1 MADPIE
7 FSTDDDG
14 AVHID
19 KMNQFAVQV
28 AGALDGID
36 AINQAVTDAQTAES
50 NADGFATAANNRAND
65 AEGFADA
72 AANSAAHAD
81 YQVSTIDYKTDL
93 QRAQTAIARYGADQP
108 HPGMDNQFQGAWMLD
123 PRLTFSR
130 PGAGWVMGPAGILV
144 ERGIDEPRFAY
155 DPLTGAARGLL
166 IEPQNTNIIPD
177 NTSYAG
183 WQTGLLGG
191 VSLMDDPIVGR
202 FARFTTGASGLQV
215 PLFAPSVTAL
225 YPITYGQAYFRAG
238 SHRYAVIGG
247 SGTASRYATFDLLA
261 GEVIG
266 VGGGI
271 TGARMEPAGGGWWLC
286 SAYRAESESGANSES
301 PGGRY
306 GFGRSDGGAANAGSS
321 IAAGQTLDIAWPAA
335 RNVYVSQPML
345 PIPTA
350 GAAVTRPADV
360 LSCDMQG
367 VAGFSPTRGA
377 MRVEWTDIA
386 AIGTPLMLAANLA
399 SPETGDYIA
408 ITRDAGRLRISMRV
422 NGVTEHSDTDPADA
436 VVVGAPIR
444 AGLRYASGA
453 VALSVNGNAVRTFA
467 HSEGAP
473 AGLRYLHIGRNAHG
487 IYRRSPWYSFP
498 LADAELRAPI
508 PD

>member
-1 MADPIE
+1 MPDPY
-7 FSTDDDG
+7 FKTRDDG
-14 AVHID
+14 AVHVDKLNDFEQMVEGVRADADAVAQAVID
-19 KMNQFAVQV
+19 TENNRDASAVS
-28 AGALDGID
+28 AGA
-36 AINQAVTDAQTAES
+36 A
-50 NADGFATAANNRAND
+50 ADS
-65 AEGFADA
+65 ADA
-72 AANSAAHAD
+72 AAAD
-81 YQVSTIDYKTDL
+81 RQGAEEARDDAQYISDTILQQIDL
-93 QRAQTAIARYGADQP
+93 QRVQSAIARYGADQP

-183 WQTGLLGG
+183 WKTGMLGG

-215 PLFAPSVTAL
+215 SLFAPSVTAL
-225 YPITYGQAYFRAG
+225 HPITYGQAYFRAG

-247 SGTASRYATFDLLA
+247 SGTVSRYATFDLLA

-266 VGGGI
+266 VGSGI

-286 SAYRAESESGANSES
+286 SAYRAESESGANNES

-444 AGLRYASGA
+444 AGLRYASGE